1 MYLPDYVSRCIQALE
16 EAGFAAYAVGGCV
29 RDACLGLTP
38 HDYDLCT
45 AALPE
50 QTEAVFAGEKLVLA
64 GKKHGTVGV
73 VTDGG
78 VVEITTFRTE
88 GNYTDCRRPDE
99 VKFVKSLKE
108 DLARRDFTVNAMA
121 YHPEEGIV
129 DPFGGQQDLKDH
141 VLRCVGDAHTRFTED
156 ALRIARLVRFASV
169 LGFHVASDT
178 AHAAHT
184 LCGRLS
190 LVAAERKRVEL
201 MKLIVGDN
209 FLQVALTFPDVLC
222 RLVPALS
229 SLVGFAQHN
238 PHHEFDVY
246 THTVR
251 AVHAAVKD
259 PVVRLAV
266 LLHDL
271 GKPATFFLDEQ
282 GVGHFYG
289 HPAVSETLAK
299 EALADLR
306 FDNATVEAVLP
317 LVRAHDKPITDD
329 RRQIKRYLSKLGK
342 DTFLRLLHVKEA
354 DAMGCRENSL
364 SPDFSVIRELVDEIY
379 REQDCLTLRDLAVNG
394 NDLLALG
401 IPAGPALGHI
411 LGHLLDAVLDE
422 RCDNEYDALTALAK
436 ECAENV

>member
-1 MYLPDYVSRCIQALE
+1 MLSQGALAIIRQLE
-16 EAGFAAYAVGGCV
+16 QAGFDAFAVGGCV
-29 RDACLGLTP
+29 RDWLRGVIPDDIDITTNAT
-38 HDYDLCT
+38 
-45 AALPE
+45 PE
-50 QTEAVFAGEKLVLA
+50 QMMNALSAFRLIPTGLQ
-64 GKKHGTVGV
+64 HGTVTV
-73 VTDGG
+73 LTDGESFE
-78 VVEITTFRTE
+78 VTTYRTD
-88 GNYTDCRRPDE
+88 GTYTDSRHPDSVTFTSRLE
-99 VKFVKSLKE
+99 K

-121 YHPEEGIV
+121 YHPEKGIV

-178 AHAAHT
+178 AHAVHT
-184 LCGRLS
+184 LCERLT

-229 SLVGFAQHN
+229 SLVGFAQRN

-246 THTVR
+246 THTMR

-271 GKPATFFLDEQ
+271 GKPATFLFDEQ

-354 DAMGCRENSL
+354 DAKGCRENSL

-422 RCDNEYDALTALAK
+422 RCDNEYDALIALAK